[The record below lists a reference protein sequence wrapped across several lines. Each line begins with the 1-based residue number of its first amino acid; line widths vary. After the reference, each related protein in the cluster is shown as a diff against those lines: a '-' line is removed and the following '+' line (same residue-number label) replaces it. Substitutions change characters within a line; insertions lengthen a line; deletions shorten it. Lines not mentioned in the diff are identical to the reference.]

1 MFLFDLLPV
10 ELIQTIFRYL
20 WAHEIL
26 HGFTNQ
32 GDYLDSVLRNY
43 DRYAICLC
51 SMLKTQFDQICHRI
65 QPTKVLSLAIMD
77 EDDTPD
83 QSTLFFSHFDIKQ
96 FVNLRSFAIVSSD
109 QSLFTKLDL
118 LCQFNKFTSIVI
130 PHISDSYRCLCG
142 SYVDIVLSQLKRLDA
157 NQCFLTRPF
166 KNLQHLTVPHCYC
179 YKLEYLFSLMPNLRS
194 LNITISL
201 DIFPF
206 WSKKI
211 PTMDHLRQ
219 LILRIHCKIIINIC
233 NKSCIFLCFSNDRW
247 SIDNGSDT

>member
-26 HGFTNQ
+26 HGFINQ

-65 QPTKVLSLAIMD
+65 QPTQVLSLAIMD

-83 QSTLFFSHFDIKQ
+83 QSTLFFSHFDIQK
-96 FVNLRSFAIVSSD
+96 FVSLRSFAIVSSD
-109 QSLFTKLDL
+109 QSLFRKLDL
-118 LCQFNKFTSIVI
+118 LCEFNKFKSIVI
-130 PHISDSYRCLCG
+130 PHISDKHRCLGG
-142 SYVDIVLSQLKRLDA
+142 SDVDIALSQLKRLGAD
-157 NQCFLTRPF
+157 QCFLTKPL
-166 KNLQHLTVPHCYC
+166 KNLQHLMVSHCYC
-179 YKLEYLFSLMPNLRS
+179 HRLQYVFSLTPNLRS
-194 LNITISL
+194 LNIAISL

-219 LILRIHCKIIINIC
+219 LILRIHCKTIINIFR
-233 NKSCIFLCFSNDRW
+233 IFYFCLFF
-247 SIDNGSDT
+247 